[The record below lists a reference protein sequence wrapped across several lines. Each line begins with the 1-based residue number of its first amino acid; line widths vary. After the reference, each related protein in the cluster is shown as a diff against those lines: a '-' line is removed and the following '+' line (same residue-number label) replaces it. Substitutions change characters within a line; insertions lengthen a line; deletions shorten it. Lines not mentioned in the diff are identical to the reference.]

1 MDKATL
7 YIVIPCYNEEKML
20 PIAKDMFLD
29 KLESLMLS
37 KKISYNSKILFVND
51 GSKDNTW
58 KLIKSFADETDEI
71 VGISQSKNRGQ
82 QSSLVAGLM
91 EVKDKCDIAI
101 TMDCDGQDDIDAIDR
116 MIDAYYGGCEVV
128 YGVRDS
134 RNTDTFFKRNSAL
147 LFYKLMNLMGT
158 PAIYNHAE
166 YRLMS
171 SKVLKSFSDFK
182 EVNIFLR
189 GLFPLIGFKSTCVYY
204 TRKEREAGES
214 HYPFSKMLNLALDG
228 ITSFSSVPLR
238 LIFMSGVFLFL
249 VSIIFMI
256 ISLVLDGKVS
266 IPEVIFFVGSLNLTA
281 LGIIA
286 EYIAKIYMEVKHRPV
301 FIIEEKTENL
311 N

>member
-256 ISLVLDGKVS
+256 ISLVLYGKVS

>member
-29 KLESLMLS
+29 KLESLMFS

-134 RNTDTFFKRNSAL
+134 RDTDTFFKRNSAL

-158 PAIYNHAE
+158 PVIYNHAE

-249 VSIIFMI
+249 ISIIFMI
-256 ISLVLDGKVS
+256 ISLVLYGKVS

-301 FIIEEKTENL
+301 FIIEEKTENFT
-311 N
+311 

>member
-256 ISLVLDGKVS
+256 ISLVLYGKVS
-266 IPEVIFFVGSLNLTA
+266 ISEVIFFVGSLNLTA

>member
-91 EVKDKCDIAI
+91 EAKDKCDIAI

-158 PAIYNHAE
+158 PVIYNHAE

-238 LIFMSGVFLFL
+238 LIFMSGILLFL
-249 VSIIFMI
+249 ISVIFMI
-256 ISLVLDGKVS
+256 ISLVLYGKVS

>member
-29 KLESLMLS
+29 KLESLMFS

-134 RNTDTFFKRNSAL
+134 RDTDTFFKRNSAL

-158 PAIYNHAE
+158 PVIYNHAE

-214 HYPFSKMLNLALDG
+214 HYPFNKMLNLALDG

-256 ISLVLDGKVS
+256 ISLVLYGKVS